1 MTTNH
6 GDEIKIDLTE
16 IKDRIGKFS
25 NLYKEKRSNP
35 TFSALIMGLYGVGKT
50 SLIATG
56 RRPILIDS
64 FDPNGTLV
72 LEQNYKKEI
81 ESGEL
86 VIRTFWNES
95 SKAPSQH
102 SRWEDIFERDI
113 GMRFFDYFG
122 TYAID
127 SFTTWLDAVA
137 NRVSQAQGRNRKVQ
151 KLAMQDY
158 QIVYDYAKDTIK
170 SMAEFSCDF
179 IVTAH
184 LERFTSED
192 TDSLVTDIRT
202 YKNLRVELPLLFTEK
217 YVLAT
222 DEEPPTNANPS
233 GIRRKL
239 YTAAAGTYR
248 ASTQLGAGNR
258 LDAVEKPDL
267 KHILEKVG
275 LPTEDKVM
283 VSSDR
288 EETAEAVR
296 KEGEENG

>member
-6 GDEIKIDLTE
+6 GDEIKIDLAE
-16 IKDRIGKFS
+16 IKDRIGSFS
-25 NLYKEKRSNP
+25 NLYKEKRSSP
-35 TFSALIMGLYGVGKT
+35 SFSALVMGLYGVGKT
-50 SLIATG
+50 SLIVTG
-56 RRPILIDS
+56 RKPILIDS

-72 LEQNYKKEI
+72 LEQNYKSEI

-102 SRWEDIFERDI
+102 RRWEDIFEKDTS
-113 GMRFFDYFG
+113 MKLFNYFG

-137 NRVSQAQGRNRKVQ
+137 NRISKDQGRNRKIQ
-151 KLAMQDY
+151 KLAIQDY
-158 QIVYDYAKDTIK
+158 QIIYDYAKDTIK
-170 SMAEFSCDF
+170 SMSEFSCDL

-184 LERFTSED
+184 LERFASED
-192 TDSLVTDIRT
+192 TGNIVTDIRT

-222 DEEPPTNANPS
+222 EEEPPTKENPS

-248 ASTQLGAGNR
+248 ASTQLGAGGR
-258 LDAVEKPDL
+258 LDAVEKPDI
-267 KHILEKVG
+267 KHILKKVG
-275 LPTEDKVM
+275 LPTDDKVL
-283 VSSDR
+283 
-288 EETAEAVR
+288 
-296 KEGEENG
+296 GEEKKDE